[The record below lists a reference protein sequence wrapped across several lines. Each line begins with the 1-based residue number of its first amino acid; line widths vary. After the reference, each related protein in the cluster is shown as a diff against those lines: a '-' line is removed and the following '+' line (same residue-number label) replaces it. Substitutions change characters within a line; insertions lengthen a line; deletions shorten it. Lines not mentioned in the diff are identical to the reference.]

1 MDAMS
6 NSNIDK
12 IIKGKAM
19 ATDTSRREFMEKT
32 AWTVTAAVVAKA
44 GYDCPVIVTPQEF
57 LERMEEFGYED

>member
-1 MDAMS
+1 
-6 NSNIDK
+6 
-12 IIKGKAM
+12 M